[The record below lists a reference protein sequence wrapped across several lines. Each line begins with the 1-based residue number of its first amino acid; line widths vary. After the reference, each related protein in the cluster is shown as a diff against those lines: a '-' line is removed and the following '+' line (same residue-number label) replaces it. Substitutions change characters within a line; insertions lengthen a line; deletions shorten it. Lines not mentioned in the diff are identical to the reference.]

1 MDVLSAAASV
11 LTVIE
16 VSVKVA
22 SLCYQYSAAVKD
34 AEKDIQS
41 LQKKVEDIRDVLREL
56 KQLLDGPDKIRL
68 SATDKLAASLK
79 EYLGRLQELETQLKP
94 RKIRKVMS
102 RLGVRALKWPFK
114 SKEVKKIV
122 TSLEE
127 YERTFSL
134 SLQID
139 QT

>member
-1 MDVLSAAASV
+1 MDGFSAAASV
-11 LTVIE
+11 LAVIE
-16 VSVKVA
+16 ASVKVV
-22 SLCYQYSAAVKD
+22 SLCYRYSIAVKD

-41 LQKKVEDIRDVLREL
+41 LQKKVEDIKDVLQEL
-56 KQLLDGPDKIRL
+56 RRLSHGPDKTRL

-94 RKIRKVMS
+94 RKTHKAMS
-102 RLGVRALKWPFK
+102 RLGVRALTWPFK
-114 SKEVKKIV
+114 SNEVERIV
-122 TSLEE
+122 ISLEE

-134 SLQID
+134 SLQVD